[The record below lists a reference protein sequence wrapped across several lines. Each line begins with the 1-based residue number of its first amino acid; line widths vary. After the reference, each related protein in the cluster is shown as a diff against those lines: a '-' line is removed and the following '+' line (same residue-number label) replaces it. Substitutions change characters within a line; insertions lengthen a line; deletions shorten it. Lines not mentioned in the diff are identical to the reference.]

1 MDLIGPTRTTSLGG
15 KRYILVVVDDFS
27 RYTWVILLR
36 EKSEAFDQAW
46 ILFTKIQNEQD
57 CLIQRIRSDH
67 GKEFEN
73 SSFEE
78 FCAQHGI
85 Q

>member
-1 MDLIGPTRTTSLGG
+1 M
-15 KRYILVVVDDFS
+15 
-27 RYTWVILLR
+27 
-36 EKSEAFDQAW
+36 AFDQAR

-67 GKEFEN
+67 GKEFQN

-85 Q
+85 QQEFSSPITP

>member
-1 MDLIGPTRTTSLGG
+1 
-15 KRYILVVVDDFS
+15 VVDDFS

-36 EKSEAFDQAW
+36 EKSEAFDQAR

-57 CLIQRIRSDH
+57 CLIQRICSDH

-73 SSFEE
+73 YSFEE

-85 Q
+85 QQEFSSPITHQQNGVVERKN